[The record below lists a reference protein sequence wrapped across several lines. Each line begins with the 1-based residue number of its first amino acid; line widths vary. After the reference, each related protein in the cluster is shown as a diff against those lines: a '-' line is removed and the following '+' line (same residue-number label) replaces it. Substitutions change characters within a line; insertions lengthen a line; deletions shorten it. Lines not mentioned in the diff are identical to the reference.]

1 MQTHSKWNNVFLE
14 IRMYVAK
21 VQLEENQGTNKP
33 NIQDSGYL
41 RQERK
46 GKGKE

>member
-1 MQTHSKWNNVFLE
+1 
-14 IRMYVAK
+14 MYVAK